1 MNSVGSSLKEARN
14 RKKISLKKAAEDLH
28 IKWEILED
36 LENSLWEKLPE
47 PTYVKGILRSY
58 APYLGLDTDHMLALY
73 RREFDEAKY
82 PNKKSA
88 LTKEKR
94 LMLTPN
100 KVSLAGFLALI
111 AIFVVYLLV
120 QYASFLNAPKLEIFS
135 PSDDL
140 TTTVPLVK
148 ITGKTEKDTT
158 VAIEGNFV
166 PIDADGNFNYEYKL
180 KDGRNEIEILA
191 SKKLSPKTRVQKIV
205 RLAK

>member
-1 MNSVGSSLKEARN
+1 MNSVGNSLKEARE

-28 IKWEILED
+28 IKKEILED

-58 APYLGLDTDHMLALY
+58 SPYLGLNSDHMLALY

-82 PNKKSA
+82 PHKNA
-88 LTKEKR
+88 LAKEKR
-94 LMLTPN
+94 FMLTPN
-100 KVSLAGFLALI
+100 KVSFAAFLAVI
-111 AIFVVYLLV
+111 IVFVAYILV
-120 QYASFLNAPKLEIFS
+120 QYASFLKAPKLEIFS
-135 PSDDL
+135 PPDDL

-148 ITGKTEKDTT
+148 ISGRTEKDTT

-166 PIDADGNFNYEYKL
+166 PIDQDGNFSFEYKL
-180 KDGRNEIEILA
+180 TDGANEIEILA
-191 SKKLSPKTRVQKIV
+191 SKKLSPKTKATRLI